1 MEFIGTLQKVGFW
14 YVKVGNNVCIYAEVV
29 GQQGT
34 TAGGTSGSRLHQ
46 VSGWSIGVQ
55 QRR

>member
-1 MEFIGTLQKVGFW
+1 MEFIGTLPKSRLWQ
-14 YVKVGNNVCIYAEVV
+14 VKVGKNVCIYAEVV